1 MYSSLLSFVTLMF
14 LPLGIKSRS
23 VIWKQKQ
30 KQQHGNQIIRFK
42 QQKGH
47 NNHRNDGGTAIH
59 YCWYQFIQKIL
70 RENKK
75 DTLYKSLTMYTAIQS
90 SQDTPT
96 YDDAHSHTQAWW
108 TVNHWSAVNNKR
120 KMKIHCL
127 PPPPPPQTPHPTIL
141 KKTKKWRHDWHTPLR
156 SDPPPQRSGVQGLR
170 GHSPWSTPWS
180 WSTLNPAHTHT
191 VYVITGDTTSYQWAK
206 KSRRITSEQKV

>member
-23 VIWKQKQ
+23 VIWKTKQ

-59 YCWYQFIQKIL
+59 YCWYQFIKNIL

-75 DTLYKSLTMYTAIQS
+75 DSLYESLTMNTAIQS
-90 SQDTPT
+90 LQDNPT
-96 YDDAHSHTQAWW
+96 YDDAHSHTHAWW

-120 KMKIHCL
+120 KMKINCL
-127 PPPPPPQTPHPTIL
+127 PPPPPPTIL
-141 KKTKKWRHDWHTPLR
+141 KKNEEVKTWLTHTSPKWSSSTEKWSSRSEGSFSLIHTMELKY
-156 SDPPPQRSGVQGLR
+156 SESC
-170 GHSPWSTPWS
+170 T
-180 WSTLNPAHTHT
+180 HTHG
-191 VYVITGDTTSYQWAK
+191 ICHDGWHNELPMS
-206 KSRRITSEQKV
+206 